1 VTRDQ
6 LVKDAAR
13 DLLILAQICG
23 LRTLSD
29 LTAAVFLSMY
39 HDCMP
44 LYQIEV
50 YLLQLGEAK
59 WRS

>member
-1 VTRDQ
+1 MTRDQ

-13 DLLILAQICG
+13 DLRIRAQICG
-23 LRTLSD
+23 LRTLAD
-29 LTAAVFLSMY
+29 RTAAAFRSMY
-39 HDCMP
+39 HDGMP
-44 LYQIEV
+44 PDQIEV